1 MPRNACVLI
10 DWVTLDRGS
19 IEPLHRQIYRALRD
33 GVLSG
38 RLVTGQRL
46 PATRRLAHD
55 LEVSRITVLAAYDLL
70 TADGFI
76 ASRSGSGAFVAT
88 SPPQASP
95 MPHSAMQS
103 APSKSVAK
111 RLSARGRMIVSA
123 AYEPERLEPK
133 LYTVG
138 VPALD
143 LFPREE
149 WTRLVGRAW
158 RRGGQPLLALVEA
171 KGLLRLR
178 QAIAAHLGALRGLSV
193 DPARIFVLNSTR
205 QAIDLCARVLADPGD
220 RVWIEDP
227 GFVGARA
234 PLLAAGLE
242 LIPVD
247 VDEDGFNVAAAQA
260 AAPEARLVYVT
271 PAHQYPMGATLSLAR
286 RLQLIDWARRTDAW
300 LLEDDYD
307 GEFRHEGAP
316 VLPMQA
322 LDPDGQVLYVAS
334 FAKSL
339 FPSLRLAFLVVP
351 SSLVQAFVSARVV
364 LDGHPPAAIQAALSE
379 FLESGRYAAH
389 LRRMRA
395 AYAERRSSLALALKT
410 HLAEAVAAAGSLAGM
425 HFTVGLTPG
434 IDDRALVARLVP
446 LGLSPSALS
455 ESRIRPGPPGLI
467 LGFGAWTPEA
477 LAHGVEALALE
488 IARMGQPN

>member
-1 MPRNACVLI
+1 VL
-10 DWVTLDRGS
+10 G
-19 IEPLHRQIYRALRD
+19 
-33 GVLSG
+33 G
-38 RLVTGQRL
+38 RLAAGQRL

-55 LEVSRITVLAAYDLL
+55 LDVGRITVLAAYDLL
-70 TADGFI
+70 AADGFI
-76 ASRSGSGAFVAT
+76 ASRSGSGAFVA
-88 SPPQASP
+88 ASP
-95 MPHSAMQS
+95 RKASPTPQLVMQS
-103 APSKSVAK
+103 ESASTPMAS
-111 RLSARGRMIVSA
+111 RLSARGRVIVGA
-123 AYEPERLEPK
+123 VYEPERLEPK

-193 DPARIFVLNSTR
+193 DPARIFILNSTR
-205 QAIDLCARVLADPGD
+205 QAIDLCARVLTDPGD

-242 LIPVD
+242 LVPVD
-247 VDEDGFNVAAAQA
+247 VDDEGVDVAMAEAT
-260 AAPEARLVYVT
+260 APDARLAYVT

-286 RLQLIDWARRTDAW
+286 RLELIDWARRTDSW

-307 GEFRHEGAP
+307 GEFRHEGPP
-316 VLPMQA
+316 VLPLQA
-322 LDPDGQVLYVAS
+322 LDPDGQVLHVAS

-339 FPSLRLAFLVVP
+339 FPSLRLAFVVVP
-351 SSLVQAFVSARVV
+351 SSLIDAFAAARVV

-395 AYAERRSSLALALKT
+395 AYAERRGALAQALKAQLVGT
-410 HLAEAVAAAGSLAGM
+410 IAEAGSPAGM
-425 HFTVGLTPG
+425 HFTVGLTPS

-446 LGLSPSALS
+446 LGISPCALS
-455 ESRIRPGPPGLI
+455 DSRIRPGPPGLI

-477 LAHGVEALALE
+477 LARGVETLALE
-488 IARMGQPN
+488 IARAAT